1 MFRCTAMSIC
11 NLTAIFSP
19 STANREEAE
28 KQGNAAV
35 GVAGAFLLGLAGIV
49 GAVIKEVRDSAKKQ
63 DDYAWKDRGGLG
75 KVLLLPQ

>member
-1 MFRCTAMSIC
+1 MA
-11 NLTAIFSP
+11 NY
-19 STANREEAE
+19 NREEAE

-63 DDYAWKDRGGLG
+63 DEYARKDRES
-75 KVLLLPQ
+75 KF